1 MKDFADLA
9 QKAFHLGVGVASLAV
24 EETTKNLKDLGEQAQ
39 KVAGELIDEGKTVY
53 GEFSQ
58 GFHNDLGTRNLDYEY
73 QNVSPQPSEKLK
85 RKLLNL
91 ANGDLNTALRLVNLE
106 KSKNPGMSEDWY
118 WEKAIYKL
126 ERDLQ

>member
-9 QKAFHLGVGVASLAV
+9 QKALHLGVGVASLAV
-24 EETTKNLKDLGEQAQ
+24 EETTKNLKELGEQAQ

-53 GEFSQ
+53 EFSQ
-58 GFHNDLGTRNLDYEY
+58 GLHNDLETSNINYGQ
-73 QNVSPQPSEKLK
+73 QNVSPQPSEKLN

-91 ANGDLNTALRLVNLE
+91 VNGDLSTALRLVNLE
-106 KSKNPGMSEDWY
+106 KRKNPGMSEDWY
-118 WEKAIYKL
+118 WDKAIYRL